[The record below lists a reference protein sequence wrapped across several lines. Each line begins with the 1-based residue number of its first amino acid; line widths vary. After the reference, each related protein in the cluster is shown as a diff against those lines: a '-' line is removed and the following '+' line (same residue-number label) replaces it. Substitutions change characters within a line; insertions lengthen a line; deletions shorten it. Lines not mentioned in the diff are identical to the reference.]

1 MKTKKILI
9 ILLILVSVI
18 AICTTDKAAEG
29 DSYKLTLTP
38 TVEKAKPGDTITIKV
53 AVSDVK
59 IQSGEKGIGSYQGEI
74 SYDKDVFE
82 DLKMTAES
90 NWETPFVQPEGGFT
104 AARLDG
110 KCVGGTQGIATITL
124 KVKSNAK
131 SGSGK
136 ITIKKF
142 GASNA
147 VETIPTSDVTT
158 TITVEGTKTAGGNSS
173 SKNINTTS
181 IDKSKI
187 TTLNT
192 KLPHAGKSKILGT
205 VISVI
210 IIVGLYNFVRYKKLY

>member
-1 MKTKKILI
+1 MKKILI
-9 ILLILVSVI
+9 ILLIIVSI
-18 AICTTDKAAEG
+18 ITLCKTEKAAEG

-38 TVEKAKPGDTITIKV
+38 TVQKAKPGDTVTIKL

-74 SYDKDVFE
+74 SYDKEIFE
-82 DLKMTAES
+82 DLKMSAES
-90 NWETPFVQPEGGFT
+90 NWETPFVQPKGGFT
-104 AARLDG
+104 AARVDG
-110 KCVGGTQGIATITL
+110 KCVGGTQGIAIITL
-124 KVKSNAK
+124 KVKANAK
-131 SGSGK
+131 SGAGK

-158 TITVEGTKTAGGNSS
+158 TITIEGAKTAGGNSS
-173 SKNINTTS
+173 SKNTNSTS

-192 KLPHAGKSKILGT
+192 KLPRAGKSKILVT
-205 VISVI
+205 VISGI
-210 IIVGLYNFVRYKKLY
+210 IILVLLE